1 MRFFSTEQVSKWHP
15 DKYADQISDAIL
27 TAYLRQDKHAHVA
40 VETMVK
46 GETVVLGGEITSTAN
61 VSHKEIIQRVA
72 DKLGYK
78 VTEIID
84 LIGRQSPEINGAVGE
99 AEGAGDQGMMFG
111 FATDQTT
118 SHLPLGFE
126 IANSVIKAI
135 EEDIETNPETILKG
149 DAKCQVTMEDE
160 TYLRNILVS
169 VCHKEGYAIEAVRN
183 YVKHLIVDKMF
194 PFYDDEQT
202 LDVFSILQ
210 VHPAGTW
217 TIGGPAA
224 DCGLTGRK
232 IVCDQYG
239 GYCAVGGG
247 AFSGK
252 DPSKV
257 DRSAAYMARKIA
269 VDMVKKY
276 GGDCEVQIAYAIGVA
291 QPVSVSAQST
301 RAGDLSDEVEKTYDL
316 TPKGIIKALDLYNK
330 DYEKIAEGCHFRE
343 GLWE

>member
-1 MRFFSTEQVSKWHP
+1 MSMQFFSTEQVSKWHP

-27 TAYLRQDKHAHVA
+27 TAYLRQDKHSHVA

-61 VSHKEIIQRVA
+61 VSHKEVIQRVA

-84 LIGRQSPEINGAVGE
+84 LIGRQSPEIGGAVGD

-111 FATDQTT
+111 YATDKTD
-118 SHLPLGFE
+118 SYLPLGFDLANQV
-126 IANSVIKAI
+126 IAVL
-135 EEDIETNPETILKG
+135 EEDVETNPETILKG
-149 DAKCQVTMEDE
+149 DAKCQVTTEDGN
-160 TYLRNILVS
+160 TLVNILVS
-169 VCHKEGYAIEAVRN
+169 VCHKEGFAIEAVRN
-183 YVKHLIVDKMF
+183 YVKHLISDKLN
-194 PFYDDEQT
+194 PS
-202 LDVFSILQ
+202 FSEFLQ
-210 VHPAGTW
+210 INPAGTW
-217 TIGGPAA
+217 TIGGPTA

-252 DPSKV
+252 DPTKV
-257 DRSAAYMARKIA
+257 DRSASYMARKIA

-276 GGDCEVQIAYAIGVA
+276 GGECEVQIAYAIGVA
-291 QPVSVSAQST
+291 QPVSVSVYSSE
-301 RAGDLSDEVEKTYDL
+301 AGDLSYEVETTYDL
-316 TPKGIIKALDLYNK
+316 TPKGIIKALGLYNK
-330 DYEKIAEGCHFRE
+330 DYEKLAEGCHFRK